1 MALPEGVITAEQ
13 SANPSQLYLKVGE
26 AVCRC
31 IVVRAVESGALLCIP
46 KDGLPVEVFDDAET
60 GNFEGLV
67 GPFMEVE
74 VDAVVASRAQPRT
87 LSVVILDV
95 ELNGFDGLSL
105 TCPEGFTE
113 KECKNFGK
121 FKSKLEW
128 PSPDAM
134 LGASQEL
141 VQSGGQ
147 QRLEQYFSAAEE
159 LPPVQNGGG
168 DGSAQELL
176 HQLLSQAEVTQR
188 MVTGMKDQF
197 VTVKSRLDRLE
208 SQPSAAVLPPRA
220 PTHGPSGQSPQL
232 FQVPGEG
239 LTEEKVDRLK
249 ELAGRGP
256 GRLGDLG
263 GGAIPKMSGIPGG
276 GMSGVDEEENLDGEA
291 LDPTAEGS
299 TLEKLLASQS
309 ALLQRLVMAKAQ
321 QSDPLSILGS
331 ATQEDPDMPKSS
343 GVKGIA
349 ARQLLSDSFRRHP
362 QRVVSIIRE
371 RLALARRKGSAK
383 ELEARDMWYHFQET
397 VPLGS
402 HKTLTYL
409 AFISSAMFEA
419 IERNDQ
425 PRLHMLAM
433 LQAVFIE
440 QAAYDGGALR
450 LAHLLTCQ
458 EEPPFA
464 MTELHKNVRSE
475 LAHAQLA
482 DPRWIATQLA
492 FLKDLEGITD
502 KSSKYVKPNSKPSD
516 AGGQDDPPNPRP
528 KYRPKKNRKTQEGAE
543 VDT

>member
-13 SANPSQLYLKVGE
+13 SANSSQLYLKVGE

-31 IVVRAVESGALLCIP
+31 VVVRAVESGALLCIP

-134 LGASQEL
+134 LGASQGTG
-141 VQSGGQ
+141 SKWW
-147 QRLEQYFSAAEE
+147 SAAPGAVFLSRRRTTPCSKWRRRRLYSGAATSVAFSGRSHPENGYWHE
-159 LPPVQNGGG
+159 GPICHCQVSTRSFGISTFCSSASPTTSNSWPIRPVASTVSSARRGTHRGEGG
-168 DGSAQELL
+168 S
-176 HQLLSQAEVTQR
+176 TQGTCR
-188 MVTGMKDQF
+188 EGAGKTWRSGRRRNSKNVWHPWWWHERGRRGG
-197 VTVKSRLDRLE
+197 KSRRR
-208 SQPSAAVLPPRA
+208 SS
-220 PTHGPSGQSPQL
+220 GPNCG
-232 FQVPGEG
+232 GEH
-239 LTEEKVDRLK
+239 
-249 ELAGRGP
+249 
-256 GRLGDLG
+256 
-263 GGAIPKMSGIPGG
+263 S
-276 GMSGVDEEENLDGEA
+276 GEA
-291 LDPTAEGS
+291 VGVSICSPAAACDGKSS
-299 TLEKLLASQS
+299 TERS
-309 ALLQRLVMAKAQ
+309 
-321 QSDPLSILGS
+321 LSILGS

-349 ARQLLSDSFRRHP
+349 APQLLSDSFRRHP

-528 KYRPKKNRKTQEGAE
+528 KYGPKKNRKTQEGAE